1 MPQVR
6 MRANYGPAFDVA
18 PVVSRRALAWAL
30 VVAMV
35 LWCVPGA
42 AQTRSQQSLSD
53 AIQLQRGASCLEKA
67 RLVAHV
73 KMWLNESRV
82 SSELRVHV
90 IGDTSNP
97 LAIVFDIERGARVRR
112 RAFQSAPKSC
122 DDVHAVVGLAIAL
135 AIDAERMH
143 LHWLEERPAFV
154 PRWLGAVAFGAS
166 QGLPLDLAVGMQV
179 GMEVS
184 WSTWLS
190 TRADLLTQF
199 AWGNAI
205 SGTAGHFDTLLL
217 AASLQLCAGG
227 RPDPRLRLAVCTGA
241 AAGALHAWGTGYAPN
256 DSNTGV
262 WLAARNG
269 VRFEAQL
276 GVTWV
281 LDIDLVSA
289 LSSPSFS
296 AGASRG
302 GEQVRPASSS
312 AFMLSLGP
320 ALVF

>member
-6 MRANYGPAFDVA
+6 MRADYGPAFEV
-18 PVVSRRALAWAL
+18 RGGTWAL

-35 LWCVPGA
+35 LWCIPGA
-42 AQTRSQQSLSD
+42 AQTCSQQSLSD
-53 AIQLQRGASCLEKA
+53 AIQLQRRASCLEKA

-73 KMWLNESRV
+73 KMWLNENSV
-82 SSELRVHV
+82 SSELRVRV

-143 LHWLEERPAFV
+143 LHWLDDHPPFV
-154 PRWLGAVAFGAS
+154 PRWLGAFGLGAS
-166 QGLPLDLAVGMQV
+166 HGLPLDLALGTQV

-199 AWGNAI
+199 SWGNAI
-205 SGTAGHFDTLLL
+205 SGTATRRALRRAPDG
-217 AASLQLCAGG
+217 AIAS
-227 RPDPRLRLAVCTGA
+227 
-241 AAGALHAWGTGYAPN
+241 
-256 DSNTGV
+256 
-262 WLAARNG
+262 
-269 VRFEAQL
+269 
-276 GVTWV
+276 
-281 LDIDLVSA
+281 
-289 LSSPSFS
+289 
-296 AGASRG
+296 
-302 GEQVRPASSS
+302 
-312 AFMLSLGP
+312 
-320 ALVF
+320 